1 MKRVLKIEKVLQ
13 KENHSN
19 SLKMAVLGKCHEDIN
34 ACAALKNVIDMQ
46 HLSVISSVQMDIS
59 SMQME
64 KKKQQQKSK
73 TIMLFVLS
81 IVNYKQ
87 KMDLLRIM

>member
-1 MKRVLKIEKVLQ
+1 M
-13 KENHSN
+13 
-19 SLKMAVLGKCHEDIN
+19 
-34 ACAALKNVIDMQ
+34 IDMQ

-64 KKKQQQKSK
+64 KKKQQQQKSK

-81 IVNYKQ
+81 IVNYEQ
-87 KMDLLRIM
+87 KMDLVRIM

>member
-1 MKRVLKIEKVLQ
+1 M
-13 KENHSN
+13 
-19 SLKMAVLGKCHEDIN
+19 
-34 ACAALKNVIDMQ
+34 IDMQ

-64 KKKQQQKSK
+64 KTKTKQQQKSK

-81 IVNYKQ
+81 IVNYEQ
-87 KMDLLRIM
+87 KMDLVRIM